1 MGRCP
6 LIEAQGLT
14 KRYADRAAVAD
25 LTFSAENGRAL
36 GLMGP
41 EGAGKS
47 TALRMLA
54 GGLLPTSGSASVAG
68 HDAGS
73 REGRRRIGYMAQ
85 GAPLD
90 DDLRVDRYLAT
101 MARLRGVAAR
111 PAVDRALEV
120 CGLTDH
126 RRVAVG
132 RLPEAAR
139 RRLALAQAVVH
150 DPAVLLLDDPAA
162 GLSAEDAEGV
172 QTLIAGLARG
182 RTTVMAS
189 RDLSGLGP
197 CDRVL
202 VLREGRLV
210 ATETR
215 SALRERAAERR
226 LREVTA
232 VVAGDP
238 GEIERQARA
247 LAGVTNVE
255 LTDLGGG
262 DHRLTVVADREDL
275 QDAVARTVIG
285 GGFKLKELHLAR
297 ERRA

>member
-14 KRYADRAAVAD
+14 KRYAGRAAVVD
-25 LTFSAENGRAL
+25 LTFSAENGQVL

-47 TALRMLA
+47 TALRLLA
-54 GGLLPTSGSASVAG
+54 GGLVPTSGSVSLAG
-68 HDAGS
+68 HDTDS
-73 REGRRRIGYMAQ
+73 REGRRRTGYVAQ

-90 DDLRVDRYLAT
+90 DDLRVDRYLAS

-126 RRVAVG
+126 RRATIG
-132 RLPEAAR
+132 RLPAAAR
-139 RRLALAQAVVH
+139 RRVALAQAVVH
-150 DPAVLLLDDPAA
+150 APAVLLLDDPAA
-162 GLSAEDAEGV
+162 GLGPEDAERI
-172 QTLIAGLARG
+172 QTLIGDLARS

-189 RDLSGLGP
+189 RELSGLSP
-197 CDRVL
+197 CERVL
-202 VLREGRLV
+202 VLRAGRLV
-210 ATETR
+210 ATETP
-215 SALRERAAERR
+215 SALHRAAERR
-226 LREVTA
+226 LRQVTA

-238 GEIERQARA
+238 AEIERQARD
-247 LAGVTNVE
+247 LAGVMDVE

-262 DHRLTVVADREDL
+262 DHRLIVVADRDDL
-275 QDAVARTVIG
+275 QDAVARVVIG

-297 ERRA
+297 EREA